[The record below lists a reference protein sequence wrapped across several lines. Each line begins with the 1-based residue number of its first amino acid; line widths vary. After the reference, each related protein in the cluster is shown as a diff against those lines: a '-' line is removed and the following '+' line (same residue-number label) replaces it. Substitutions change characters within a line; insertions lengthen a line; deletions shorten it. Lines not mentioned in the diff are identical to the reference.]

1 MTLLPDPTSDDRRG
15 WGFVPGLADGAAEAE
30 TERRLIEALTR
41 SGRYQIVERL
51 APRTHY
57 HLPDG
62 TETRQA
68 LFVDVET
75 TGLGDDDPI
84 IQLAAVPFEFGRM
97 CGRIFAVGA
106 CETWLEDPGVPIP
119 AEVTRLTG
127 IADADVAGQRIDDAR
142 VAELLRD
149 TALVIAHNAKFDR
162 PRLERR
168 FPAFAE
174 KHWACSCDDVPWR
187 DEGLESSKLG
197 WLAYRLCR
205 TFYEAH
211 RADADCLMAI
221 HLLATTLPSG
231 RPAMAALLDCA
242 RTKTAR
248 LWAVGAPIETKDVLR
263 RRGYRWNGGDDGRP
277 KAWWRDV
284 PAAQLDEESRWLG
297 DHVYHGPPRHTVQL
311 LDARLRYSTRE
322 PAARPVPWTPRPRG
336 ASGPGDARPL
346 SS

>member
-1 MTLLPDPTSDDRRG
+1 MTLAPDPRSDDPRG

-30 TERRLIEALTR
+30 TERRLVEALTR

-57 HLPDG
+57 HAPDG

-75 TGLGDDDPI
+75 TGLDEDDPI
-84 IQLAAVPFEFGRM
+84 IQLAAVPFEFGRA

-119 AEVTRLTG
+119 AEITRLTG
-127 IADADVAGQRIDDAR
+127 IADADVAGQRIDERR
-142 VAELLRD
+142 VSELLAG

-168 FPAFAE
+168 LPAFAE

-187 DEGLESSKLG
+187 EEGLESSKLG

-221 HLLATTLPSG
+221 HLLATSLPSG
-231 RPAMAALLDCA
+231 RPAMAALLEAARA
-242 RTKTAR
+242 RTIRVWVTERPYDEGVNAK
-248 LWAVGAPIETKDVLR
+248 LK
-263 RRGYRWNGGDDGRP
+263 RRGYRFCDGSRGRP
-277 KAWWRDV
+277 KAWYRDV
-284 PAAQLDEESRWLG
+284 LESQLDAESAWLAEHAYAG
-297 DHVYHGPPRHTVQL
+297 GPARHCVQPFGAL
-311 LDARLRYSTRE
+311 VRHSTRE
-322 PAARPVPWTPRPRG
+322 PAAKPMPWNARPRG
-336 ASGPGDARPL
+336 GPGRL
-346 SS
+346 TS